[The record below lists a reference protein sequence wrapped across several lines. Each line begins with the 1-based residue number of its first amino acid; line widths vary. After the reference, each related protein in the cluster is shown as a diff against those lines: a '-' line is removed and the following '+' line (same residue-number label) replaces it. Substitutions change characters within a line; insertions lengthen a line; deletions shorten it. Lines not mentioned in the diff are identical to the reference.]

1 MSLKLAIAFCIF
13 IIAFYSCQKDVQKQT
28 VSITAVNNT
37 VAVNNGTVDSTG
49 RWYGTYKTVYSD
61 PDVLPDTV
69 SESSLIHNGKASA
82 TSLTPDETELSSVGY
97 FMPADK
103 KIAGDSTTFTAV
115 VTDAVSIVQ
124 IDIMGSQNIAHAT
137 CVKKGDSSIITL
149 SVGKSIT
156 TSVVKPAINFSL
168 FREVSLIVKE
178 KKAVLQI
185 GNISRTVL
193 LFKQA
198 DKVGTIKLLSVGYNY
213 QPSIS
218 YPRNSVIACT
228 GVHLFN
234 SYNHQLIMKETFSN
248 TGKSNTVFY

>member
-1 MSLKLAIAFCIF
+1 MSPKLAIAFCIF
-13 IIAFYSCQKDVQKQT
+13 IMAFYGCQKDVQKQT
-28 VSITAVNNT
+28 ASIAAVNNA

-69 SESSLIHNGKASA
+69 SEASLIHGGEASVNN
-82 TSLTPDETELSSVGY
+82 LTPDQTQLSSVGY
-97 FMPADK
+97 FMPGDK
-103 KIAGDSTTFTAV
+103 KIPGDSTTFTAV
-115 VTDAVSIVQ
+115 VTDNVNIVQ
-124 IDIMGSQNIAHAT
+124 IDIMGRQNIAHAT

-156 TSVVKPAINFSL
+156 TSVVKPAINFSA

-185 GNISRTVL
+185 GNVSKTML

-198 DKVGTIKLLSVGYNY
+198 DKLGSIKLLSVGYNY

-218 YPRNSVIACT
+218 DPRNSVIACT
-228 GVHLFN
+228 GVHLSN
-234 SYNHQLIMKETFSN
+234 SYNHQPVMKETFS
-248 TGKSNTVFY
+248 TSGKSNTVFY